1 MKNHTIKILLII
13 SLAFNIA
20 FLGGGIFRSIKF
32 RKFPPIHERIKNEKV
47 RNFMERRKEI
57 GSPLRR
63 DFYKAKDEFMKAL
76 TKPEID
82 ETEMQILID
91 ELIAKQ
97 NAMEREVGNSMI
109 ELRQQ
114 LSDKEAKEIFGK
126 FQRWMQPP
134 EEKHPEPRRR
144 LKKNN

>member
-1 MKNHTIKILLII
+1 MTNHTVKILLIV
-13 SLAFNIA
+13 SLAFNIS

-32 RKFPPIHERIKNEKV
+32 RKLSPIHERIKNEKV
-47 RNFMERRKEI
+47 RDFMEHRKEI
-57 GSPLRR
+57 GSPLIR
-63 DFYKAKDEFMKAL
+63 DFHKAKNEFMKAL

-82 ETEMQILID
+82 EAEMQILID

-114 LSDKEAKEIFGK
+114 LFDKEAKEIFGK

-134 EEKHPEPRRR
+134 EGKHPEPQRRS
-144 LKKNN
+144 KKNN

>member
-32 RKFPPIHERIKNEKV
+32 RKLAPIHKRVKNEKV
-47 RNFMERRKEI
+47 RDFMERRKEI
-57 GSPLRR
+57 GSPLMQ
-63 DFYKAKDEFMKAL
+63 DFHKAKDTFMKAL

-82 ETEMQILID
+82 DAEMQILID

-97 NAMEREVGNSMI
+97 NAMEREIGNSMI

-114 LSDKEAKEIFGK
+114 LSDQEAKEIFGK

-134 EEKHPEPRRR
+134 EGKHPEPRRR
-144 LKKNN
+144 SRKNN

>member
-32 RKFPPIHERIKNEKV
+32 RKLAPIHKRVKNEKI
-47 RNFMERRKEI
+47 RDFIERRKEI
-57 GSPLRR
+57 GSPLMR
-63 DFYKAKDEFMKAL
+63 DFQEAKNTFMKAL

-82 ETEMQILID
+82 DAEMQILID

-97 NAMEREVGNSMI
+97 NAMEREIGNSMI

-114 LSDKEAKEIFGK
+114 LSDQEAKEIFGK

-134 EEKHPEPRRR
+134 EGKHPEPRRR
-144 LKKNN
+144 SRKNN

>member
-32 RKFPPIHERIKNEKV
+32 RKNPPIHKRIKNDKV
-47 RNFMERRKEI
+47 RDFMESRKEI

-63 DFYKAKDEFMKAL
+63 DFQKAKNEFIKAL
-76 TKPEID
+76 KEPEVD
-82 ETEMQILID
+82 EAEMQILIE
-91 ELIAKQ
+91 ELIEKQ
-97 NAMEREVGNSMI
+97 NVMEREIGNSMI

-114 LSDKEAKEIFGK
+114 LSDQEAKEVFGK
-126 FQRWMQPP
+126 FQRWMHAP
-134 EEKHPEPRRR
+134 EGKHPKPRRR
-144 LKKNN
+144 PKKDN